1 MARFFCLVL
10 PARRAARS
18 SKTGGAVFLFLT
30 GLRRAYITRE
40 HDADA
45 ARRHRL
51 DELLLRRA
59 LAAILAD
66 EKYVAAIGLHLPQ
79 HRRIVVADD
88 GLDLDRYSAMQ
99 LATIGIAWIHLPHLN
114 FDIVQIVSGPN
125 LQHDI
130 NAAFFE

>member
-59 LAAILAD
+59 LAAILDD

-88 GLDLDRYSAMQ
+88 GLDIDCYYALQ
-99 LATIGIAWIHLPHLN
+99 LAVHGMGWGLLLH
-114 FDIVQIVSGPN
+114 V
-125 LQHDI
+125 
-130 NAAFFE
+130 